1 MDPLTITAS
10 LVAAKG
16 AITACRSALKS
27 AEDIAA
33 IGSHLD
39 KIFHCSASAA
49 KQQRKHQQAL
59 SHNQAV
65 VAKRI
70 GDSDAD
76 EQGAELSKIAQ
87 QRISELEHKEALEA
101 LGRDL
106 DNRFGQGTWAGI
118 LASQKEAAARHR
130 QRRKEARAA
139 AAKKRE
145 EQSAFW
151 HKCLIESAKAVLII
165 LFVAAMAG
173 FLWWAATQGAR

>member
-1 MDPLTITAS
+1 VDPITITAS

-16 AITACRSALKS
+16 AISACRSALQS
-27 AEDIAA
+27 AEDISA

-49 KQQRKHQQAL
+49 KQKRKHEQAL

-139 AAKKRE
+139 AEKKRE
-145 EQSAFW
+145 ESRAFW
-151 HKCLIESAKAVLII
+151 HKALVESAKGLGVCAIMGLVGL
-165 LFVAAMAG
+165 
-173 FLWWAATQGAR
+173 FLWWAANQGGR

>member
-1 MDPLTITAS
+1 MDPITITAS

-16 AITACRSALKS
+16 AISACRSALES
-27 AEDIAA
+27 ADDLNS
-33 IGSHLD
+33 IGQHLD
-39 KIFHCSASAA
+39 KIFHTTGSAN
-49 KQQRKHQQAL
+49 KQRRKYEQTL

-76 EQGAELSKIAQ
+76 EQGAELSRIAQKKIA
-87 QRISELEHKEALEA
+87 ELEHQEALKMLA
-101 LGRDL
+101 RDI
-106 DNRFGQGTWAGI
+106 DGRFGEGVWQSI
-118 LASQKEAAARHR
+118 LDDQKAAAARHR

-139 AAKKRE
+139 AEKKRE

-165 LFVAAMAG
+165 LFVGAMAG
-173 FLWWAATQGAR
+173 FLWWAANQGGR